1 MFIGFTGPNAAG
13 KGEAIRHLV
22 DSHRFAAFSLSDILR
37 SELKSRDKEI
47 NRDNL
52 IAVGNELRSKEGPSV
67 LAKMTAMKIKNM
79 PQAVIDSIRN
89 PSEIEELK
97 KSLKNFTLIGVNADI
112 KTRYE
117 RARRRAREGEAF
129 VSLEEF
135 AKKEDKENTSDPNA
149 QQLTRCFE
157 MADIKIDN
165 SAGVGELHAAI
176 EKVLRDL
183 NYTPY
188 KRPTW
193 DEYFM
198 KMAYLAAERSTC
210 IRHHVGAVIV
220 KNNHI
225 ISSGYNGAAAGVK
238 DCTEL
243 GCLRDQMGI
252 ASGTRH
258 EICRAIH
265 AEQNAIIQAALHGAG
280 TEGAAIYCTH
290 SPCIICAKMVVNAK
304 IKKFVTSKHY
314 PDKAFEELF
323 KEAGVEFKT
332 VERPELRIT
341 HLD

>member
-13 KGEAIRHLV
+13 KGEAIRYLV
-22 DSHRFAAFSLSDILR
+22 DNHRFAAFSLSDILR
-37 SELKSRDKEI
+37 SELKARDAEI
-47 NRDNL
+47 TRDNL
-52 IAVGNELRSKEGPSV
+52 IAVGNELRGKEGPAV

-79 PQAVIDSIRN
+79 PQAVIDSISN
-89 PSEIEELK
+89 PSEIEELRK
-97 KSLKNFTLIGVNADI
+97 NLKNFTLVGINADV

-117 RARRRAREGEAF
+117 RAKSRAREGEAF
-129 VSLEEF
+129 VSFEEF
-135 AKKEDKENTSDPNA
+135 VKKEERENSSDPNA
-149 QQLTRCFE
+149 QQLNKCYE
-157 MADIKIDN
+157 SSDIKIDN
-165 SAGVGELHAAI
+165 SKSTAELYASLDKLLK
-176 EKVLRDL
+176 EL

-210 IRHHVGAVIV
+210 IRHHVGAVVV

-280 TEGAAIYCTH
+280 TEGASIYCTH

-304 IKKFVTSKHY
+304 IKKFVTAKHY

-323 KEAGVEFKT
+323 KEAGVEFKI

>member
-13 KGEAIRHLV
+13 KGEAVKHLV
-22 DSHRFAAFSLSDILR
+22 DNHRFAAFSLSDILR
-37 SELKSRDKEI
+37 SELKNREIEI

-52 IAVGNELRSKEGPSV
+52 RAVGNELRQSGGPSV

-89 PSEIEELK
+89 TSEIEELR
-97 KSLKNFTLIGVNADI
+97 KSLKHFTLIGINADVNA
-112 KTRYE
+112 RYE
-117 RARRRAREGEAF
+117 RAKKRAREGEAF
-129 VSLEEF
+129 ISFDDFV
-135 AKKEDKENTSDPNA
+135 KKEEKENSSDPNA
-149 QQLTRCFE
+149 QQLNKCYE
-157 MADIKIDN
+157 MADIKVDN
-165 SAGVGELHAAI
+165 SAGVKELHALLDSAL
-176 EKVLRDL
+176 ERLG
-183 NYTPY
+183 YTPY

-220 KNNHI
+220 KNNRI

-265 AEQNAIIQAALHGAG
+265 AEQNAIIQAALHGVG

-290 SPCIICAKMVVNAK
+290 SPCVICAKMTVNAK
-304 IKKFVTSKHY
+304 IRKFVTVKHY

-323 KEAGVEFKT
+323 KEAGVDFQ
-332 VERPELRIT
+332 VMERPAPRIT